1 MDHDLQEGLGRAL
14 RDGDGHARS
23 GANPDD
29 LFDGAQGRC
38 GGHAGP
44 STISRPTPPM
54 PDAEPL
60 RAEIAATSAPTS
72 PAVLILGA
80 GAVAE
85 FVLPW
90 ALIGLSDLFLF
101 DTPAWSVWTAFAS
114 PPAITLAALLAY
126 HALKRRGLAH

>member
-14 RDGDGHARS
+14 HGEDGHARS
-23 GANPDD
+23 RASPDD
-29 LFDGAQGRC
+29 PSHGAQCRC
-38 GGHAGP
+38 GGHVEP
-44 STISRPTPPM
+44 STTSRPTLSVGG
-54 PDAEPL
+54 AEPL

-85 FVLPW
+85 LVLPW

-101 DTPAWSVWTAFAS
+101 DTPTWSVWTAFAS
-114 PPAITLAALLAY
+114 PPAITLAALLTY
-126 HALKRRGLAH
+126 HALKRRALAH